1 MTRHERLAQEDYY
14 DIATPEIRP
23 NTKAE
28 LGEGSLYVEKVDM
41 LPQSLIREDDIEIFT
56 RGTSYRNKISK
67 VINKYMSR
75 LKWLSMQHRY
85 GIYEKAHEAFQ
96 A

>member
-1 MTRHERLAQEDYY
+1 MTRHERLAQDDFY
-14 DIATPEIRP
+14 DEAVPEIRP

-56 RGTSYRNKISK
+56 RGVSYRNKVSK

-75 LKWLSMQHRY
+75 LKWLPMQHRY
-85 GIYEKAHEAFQ
+85 DIYEKAHEAF
-96 A
+96 